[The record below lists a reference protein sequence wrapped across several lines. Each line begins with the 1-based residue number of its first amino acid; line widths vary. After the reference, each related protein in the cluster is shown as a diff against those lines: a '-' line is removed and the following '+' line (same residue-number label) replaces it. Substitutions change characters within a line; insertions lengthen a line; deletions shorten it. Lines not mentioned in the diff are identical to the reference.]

1 GVRFSP
7 EYVRLVLNENFEDA
21 KARFLAPL
29 MAINYAHLAM
39 LAEQGIVARDE
50 AHRIRAAL
58 DTISL
63 DDVRKASYDGTYE
76 DLFFYLDRLI
86 VERCGEDAAG
96 RLHTARSRNDIDMTM
111 YRMHQR
117 EMILTIV
124 EGTLSLRRVLLAL
137 AATHRE
143 HVFAAHTHT
152 QPAQPSTIAH
162 YLLAVIE

>member
-1 GVRFSP
+1 MT
-7 EYVRLVLNENFEDA
+7 LVSA
-21 KARFLAPL
+21 L
-29 MAINYAHLAM
+29 MCLCDLH
-39 LAEQGIVARDE
+39 
-50 AHRIRAAL
+50 
-58 DTISL
+58 TISL
-63 DDVRKASYDGTYE
+63 DDVRKVSYDGTYE

-96 RLHTARSRNDIDMTM
+96 RLHTVRSRNDIDMTM

-152 QPAQPSTIAH
+152 QPAQPSTIPH
-162 YLLAVIE
+162 CLRRV